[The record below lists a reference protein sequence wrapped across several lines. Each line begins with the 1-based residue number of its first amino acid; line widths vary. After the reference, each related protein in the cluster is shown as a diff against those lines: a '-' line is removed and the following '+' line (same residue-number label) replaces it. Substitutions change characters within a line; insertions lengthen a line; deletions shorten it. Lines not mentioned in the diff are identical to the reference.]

1 MLLRIPSSHLY
12 SDDNIMDFFLGFT
25 TVFLFA
31 VTAAVCCYIKPKE
44 MTLLDAV
51 ERLIIKIDKLLPPP
65 KPVLP
70 TVHKGQVAALS
81 RLEAITVDAKPHVRT
96 TFVVPALYIGSPH
109 LAGTPPTTPPI
120 TPLSVSTGLS
130 SPGLKRRF
138 SSSMQLLYPIAN
150 SPPKTGSENV

>member
-12 SDDNIMDFFLGFT
+12 SDDNIIDFLMGFT
-25 TVFLFA
+25 AVFLFA

-51 ERLIIKIDKLLPPP
+51 ERLIMKIDKLLPPP

-70 TVHKGQVAALS
+70 TAHKGQAPATS
-81 RLEAITVDAKPHVRT
+81 RLEAITVDAKPHVQT
-96 TFVVPALYIGSPH
+96 TFVIPALHI
-109 LAGTPPTTPPI
+109 GTPPTTPPI
-120 TPLSVSTGLS
+120 TPLNISTGLS

-138 SSSMQLLYPIAN
+138 SSSMQLLYPMAN